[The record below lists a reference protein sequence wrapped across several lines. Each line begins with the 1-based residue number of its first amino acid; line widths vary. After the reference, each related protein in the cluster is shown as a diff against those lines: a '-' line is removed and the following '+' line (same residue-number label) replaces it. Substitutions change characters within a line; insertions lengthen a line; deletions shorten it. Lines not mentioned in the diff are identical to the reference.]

1 MRPDA
6 AAASVRR
13 RRPRLA
19 AARAAAALGLAA
31 AASPPPPSLADA
43 TLAADGAVGR
53 ISGARAPL
61 GLCSAALLADEHIF
75 VVVRSPGGGL
85 HLRESRLVGARA
97 LRPEHVRRKNSRINS
112 KAKKRKKARRQARGV
127 GQRPSSQTLST
138 VSTSEEEER
147 KKLYAR
153 NVLLCAPSSVPVSP
167 LRSSLVGEGKSGL
180 LPGEMRAPGH
190 AASAKS

>member
-19 AARAAAALGLAA
+19 AARAAAALAA

-75 VVVRSPGGGL
+75 VVVRSPGGGAPL
-85 HLRESRLVGARA
+85 TSREGSIL
-97 LRPEHVRRKNSRINS
+97 
-112 KAKKRKKARRQARGV
+112 
-127 GQRPSSQTLST
+127 SQLS
-138 VSTSEEEER
+138 
-147 KKLYAR
+147 
-153 NVLLCAPSSVPVSP
+153 
-167 LRSSLVGEGKSGL
+167 
-180 LPGEMRAPGH
+180 
-190 AASAKS
+190 

>member
-19 AARAAAALGLAA
+19 AARAAAALVSPPSSGLAAARAAAALAA

-75 VVVRSPGGGL
+75 VVVRSPGGGAPL
-85 HLRESRLVGARA
+85 TSREGSIL
-97 LRPEHVRRKNSRINS
+97 
-112 KAKKRKKARRQARGV
+112 
-127 GQRPSSQTLST
+127 SQLS
-138 VSTSEEEER
+138 
-147 KKLYAR
+147 
-153 NVLLCAPSSVPVSP
+153 
-167 LRSSLVGEGKSGL
+167 
-180 LPGEMRAPGH
+180 
-190 AASAKS
+190 